1 MVDLRQKESTEPTDT
16 EPISAAERSGRD
28 SVIPCFNTAAH
39 PWTRG
44 CIVYWAA
51 MWTSLFGCYLWLV
64 ATRDVWPLA
73 IWCAFSTTAVTAMR
87 G

>member
-1 MVDLRQKESTEPTDT
+1 MVDLRQKESTEPDT
-16 EPISAAERSGRD
+16 EAVSTGDPQGFD
-28 SVIPCFNTAAH
+28 SVIPCFNTRAH

-44 CIVYWAA
+44 CIAYWATI
-51 MWTSLFGCYLWLV
+51 WTSLFGCFLWLV
-64 ATRDVWPLA
+64 ATKDVWPLA